1 MRLPERIT
9 DPIKIPASLWERP
22 ETMAAL
28 GSRDMQ
34 RLFHLLRQYA
44 GASQTRLAIACGLT
58 QGKVSAIMSGNHRVT
73 AFEVFERI
81 ADGLQMPPAAR
92 LAVGLAPAAL
102 GAGSL
107 SDSPSCD
114 LATAGPA
121 RFGAL
126 APMVDSP
133 GPAESEDPVR
143 RRTFTRLAGVSLV
156 GAFLAETP
164 ATSRVMTGT
173 EELATLLATD
183 HGRPAGPLVAD
194 LGSLAKVVT
203 DAKMAYQACR
213 YSEAM
218 ARLPGLLPDLQ
229 AACESQTGED
239 RLRAHG
245 LAADAYHVAASIL
258 LKLDDHGMAWLA
270 ADRSMRAATLSE
282 DPLIIGSAARIITHA
297 LTADRHYT
305 AATTTA
311 GRFAQRLATEVQKPT
326 PQSLSVY
333 GSLLLRGAIAAAHA
347 EDRGASMT
355 MLDEAAQAG
364 SRLGSDYNHR
374 WTAFGP
380 VNVLLH
386 RINVAV
392 RLGDAGAAIDYAR
405 KVDLGKLPIT
415 ERKAAFFVDTA
426 QAFTQW
432 GKHEK
437 AYQRCAPPDSS
448 RRRRSGHARPSGTW
462 SATCSRPHRP
472 RYGPTFASSPT
483 SWGFWHD
490 GAR

>member
-1 MRLPERIT
+1 MWLTERIT
-9 DPIKIPASLWERP
+9 DPIEIPASLWERP
-22 ETMAAL
+22 ETRAAL
-28 GSRDMQ
+28 RSHDTQ
-34 RLFHLLRQYA
+34 RLFLLVRQYA

-81 ADGLQMPPAAR
+81 ADGLQMPSAAR
-92 LAVGLAPAAL
+92 LAFGLAPTAL
-102 GAGSL
+102 DA
-107 SDSPSCD
+107 DSPADSPPWD
-114 LATAGPA
+114 RPLAGLA
-121 RFGAL
+121 RSGAV

-143 RRTFTRLAGVSLV
+143 RRTFARLAGASLA
-156 GAFLAETP
+156 GAFLAEEP
-164 ATSRVMTGT
+164 ASGRALARM
-173 EELATLLATD
+173 EELATMLAAD
-183 HGRPAGPLVAD
+183 HGRPAGPPVAD
-194 LGSLAKVVT
+194 LSSLAKAVT
-203 DAKMAYQACR
+203 GAKMAYQACQ

-218 ARLPGLLPDLQ
+218 DRLPRLLPDLQ
-229 AACESQTGED
+229 AACESMNGEA

-245 LAADAYHVAASIL
+245 LAADAYHVAASVL

-270 ADRSMRAATLSE
+270 ADRSMRAAAISE

-297 LTADRHYT
+297 LTAGRHYT

-311 GRFAQRLATEVQKPT
+311 GRFAERLAAEVRQPT

-347 EDRGASMT
+347 EDRGASLT
-355 MLDEAAQAG
+355 LLEEAQQAG

-380 VNVLLH
+380 VNVVLH
-386 RINVAV
+386 RVNVAV

-405 KVDLGKLPIT
+405 KVDLSKLPIT

-437 AYQRCAPPDSS
+437 AYQALRAADQLAPQEIRSRPAVRHMVSDLIATAPP
-448 RRRRSGHARPSGTW
+448 TL
-462 SATCSRPHRP
+462 RPHIRE
-472 RYGPTFASSPT
+472 FADQLAAP
-483 SWGFWHD
+483 
-490 GAR
+490 A